1 MANLK
6 PADKLTAIRD
16 LTSQFGVVGM
26 VGDGVNDAPAL
37 ANATV
42 GIAMG
47 GAATD
52 VALETADVALMGDDL
67 SRLPYAIGLGRTA
80 RRMVIQN
87 LVIAL
92 GAIGVLAITS
102 IFGLTG
108 IGIAIFFHE
117 SSTIVVVLNA
127 LRLLRYQG

>member
-1 MANLK
+1 
-6 PADKLTAIRD
+6 
-16 LTSQFGVVGM
+16 
-26 VGDGVNDAPAL
+26 
-37 ANATV
+37 
-42 GIAMG
+42 
-47 GAATD
+47 
-52 VALETADVALMGDDL
+52 
-67 SRLPYAIGLGRTA
+67 
-80 RRMVIQN
+80 MVIQN